1 MEIETNGIAVRYVSV
16 FSYEFLDRA
25 PKIPVTDPHLSPP
38 FTAAGG
44 CLRFPGAGS

>member
-25 PKIPVTDPHLSPP
+25 PKIPVADPTSPP